1 MKTKRV
7 TLRAV
12 LFSLACF
19 FFLTARAA
27 TSEERRKRR
36 LIEKGRRL
44 EASPISRW
52 LRMSRRSIARL
63 SSAVVNLCLSRSPMR
78 MAGEQAV
85 DNPGLV
91 REEQT
96 KAQTDHAGGNP

>member
-1 MKTKRV
+1 MKRKQV
-7 TLRAV
+7 TLRV
-12 LFSLACF
+12 LLFSLACF
-19 FFLTARAA
+19 FFLSARAA
-27 TSEERRKRR
+27 AGEERRKRR

-52 LRMSRRSIARL
+52 LRMPRRSIARL
-63 SSAVVNLCLSRSPMR
+63 SSAGVNLFLSRSPVR

-85 DNPGLV
+85 DKPGLV
-91 REEQT
+91 SEEQT